1 MASFVAICEP
11 DVKYD
16 FQRRQVPVEVDNMKM
31 VLQFSEKCVDC
42 EKLYGVKQ
50 KDLEHFTNKFNTLT
64 KDEVAVALLVSGK
77 DIMSLLSHTVPC
89 VGCRKSVERLFCQ
102 LQKSQNPA
110 LEPLVITPRGE
121 LSVQLEYLFDPRS
134 LFALFHVH
142 GSKLHSV
149 VESISKSKKNK
160 RCNLHSLETH
170 KSRTL
175 GCWLDAW
182 DALSETCREKVL
194 VIDIKRLLNTVD
206 SYLDKHKFCGE
217 CKSKVMLAYNIL
229 IGEVDSAT
237 EKGYCAALYENLRCC
252 AKEKHVHVLNDTEFI
267 AHLLEKAEPEFLG
280 GKRDRH
286 AKTLDIAQEE
296 VLTCLGIHIFERLH
310 CIWQKLRSEE
320 QTWLILF
327 YIGVDALRKSYQ
339 GALEEKQGASNLE
352 LLCEELE
359 EKEKRQEVKKELKR
373 QKKKQKKAKT
383 QHCPVISSCSDIMN
397 VDNSPCQCSNLQPD
411 DNYHHCHNGD
421 ANFNSLTLSL
431 QSCDLSNQRHSLHSS
446 DTIVKPNRQ
455 HRWEDS
461 AEMDSC
467 ESCSLHGSNEGSE
480 EGECSGSCTE
490 SLDSC
495 ECDMLRFSPKRT
507 RGHHQLNFVAGC
519 HNNKFAFQASEQ
531 PSLQDL
537 LDELCWDEGEED
549 DPGISEEEILE
560 FRARQVEVERYILYY
575 FNVTSL
581 MQTFNEE
588 KNKTTDNVCKNKKP
602 STKHVLFI
610 CLERRHLIVT
620 VK

>member
-1 MASFVAICEP
+1 MASLVAICEP

-16 FQRRQVPVEVDNMKM
+16 FQHRQVPIEVDNMKM
-31 VLQFSEKCVDC
+31 VIQFTDKCVDC

-50 KDLEHFTNKFNTLT
+50 RDLEHFTNKFNTLT

-77 DIMSLLSHTVPC
+77 DIMSLLSHMVPC
-89 VGCRKSVERLFCQ
+89 VGCRKSVERLFYQ
-102 LQKSQNPA
+102 LQKSQHPA

-149 VESISKSKKNK
+149 VESISKGKKNK

-194 VIDIKRLLNTVD
+194 VIDMKRLLNTVD

-229 IGEVDSAT
+229 IGEVDSTT

-327 YIGVDALRKSYQ
+327 YMGVDALRKSYQ
-339 GALEEKQGASNLE
+339 AALEEKQGASNLE

-359 EKEKRQEVKKELKR
+359 EKEKRQEVKKEMKR

-383 QHCPVISSCSDIMN
+383 QHCPVISTSSDMIT
-397 VDNSPCQCSNLQPD
+397 VDDIPCQCSNLESE
-411 DNYHHCHNGD
+411 DNYHHRHSGD

-431 QSCDLSNQRHSLHSS
+431 QSCELSCPTRHSLH
-446 DTIVKPNRQ
+446 TAETVVKSTR
-455 HRWEDS
+455 HDRWEDP
-461 AEMDSC
+461 AEVDSC
-467 ESCSLHGSNEGSE
+467 ESCSMHGSNEGSE

-507 RGHHQLNFVAGC
+507 KGQHQVNFISSC

-537 LDELCWDEGEED
+537 LDELCWEGDGD

-560 FRARQVEVERYILYY
+560 FKARQVEVESKRQKLRQ
-575 FNVTSL
+575 SL
-581 MQTFNEE
+581 RQRFEE
-588 KNKTTDNVCKNKKP
+588 LHM
-602 STKHVLFI
+602 S
-610 CLERRHLIVT
+610 RHLSTI
-620 VK
+620 